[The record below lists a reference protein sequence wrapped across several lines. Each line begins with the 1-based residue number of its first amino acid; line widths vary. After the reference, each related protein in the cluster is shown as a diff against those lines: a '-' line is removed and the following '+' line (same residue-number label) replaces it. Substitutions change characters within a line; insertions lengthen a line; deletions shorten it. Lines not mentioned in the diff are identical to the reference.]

1 MADELCKMGE
11 YAEAL
16 EHILAAKRI
25 SADEEKSYDYFFVQ
39 KALKSYYIPIKYLE
53 IVCRGKFRQ
62 HIEDV
67 EEFLHYAEQNGLV
80 EDKGYLLIKELYGN
94 F

>member
-1 MADELCKMGE
+1 MGK
-11 YAEAL
+11 YQEAF

-25 SADEEKSYDYFFVQ
+25 SEEEINSYDYFFVQ
-39 KALKSYYIPIKYLE
+39 KALKDYYIPVKFLE
-53 IVCRGKFRQ
+53 IVCRGKFEQ
-62 HIEDV
+62 YIEDV
-67 EEFLHYAEQNGLV
+67 EEFLHYGEQNGLA